1 MTAPAYDWNKLLPD
15 FLGPLRQ
22 THGALVASELDARL
36 RHLITLRASQ
46 INRCAFCVDMHY
58 REAIADGDT
67 PERLAKLVVY
77 HHGDAFTPAEKA
89 ALAWT
94 EALTELH
101 LRPDLPALRAALEVH
116 FSEREIGLITA
127 QVSMIN
133 LWNRLMIGRE

>member
-1 MTAPAYDWNKLLPD
+1 M
-15 FLGPLRQ
+15 
-22 THGALVASELDARL
+22 

-58 REAIADGDT
+58 REALADGDT

-77 HHGDAFTPAEKA
+77 DRVADFTPAEKA

-101 LRPDLPALRAALEVH
+101 LRPDLPALRAELEAH

-127 QVSMIN
+127 QVAMIN
-133 LWNRLMIGRE
+133 LWNRLMVGLE